1 MLSAVLYPLT
11 FHPLFKERIW
21 GGRRLAD
28 LYGKPLPAGKV
39 IGESWEITDR
49 PEGVSVIANGSLAG
63 RDLRW
68 AMEHHADEILGCLPS
83 SAGRFPWLIKILDC
97 EDDLSL
103 QVHPPASVAPLL
115 KGEPKTEM
123 WFVADARPGSKLY
136 VGLRHGTTRNAFEA
150 ALAHG
155 NVAECFHVV
164 PVTPGDTMFV
174 PSGRVHALGRG
185 NVIFE
190 IQQNSDTTYRVFDWN
205 RLGLDGKPR
214 ELHVEQSL
222 ASIDFTDF
230 EPSLVDFPWR
240 VGTGA
245 DKRQLV
251 QHPLFDVSHHRVN
264 AAGCISICSDG
275 TGPTVVGVNRGEIEI
290 VTETASV
297 RRQAGEFALLPASL
311 AYCELRNASAAEFL
325 LVSPPRNESHQP

>member
-1 MLSAVLYPLT
+1 
-11 FHPLFKERIW
+11 
-21 GGRRLAD
+21 
-28 LYGKPLPAGKV
+28 
-39 IGESWEITDR
+39 
-49 PEGVSVIANGSLAG
+49 
-63 RDLRW
+63 
-68 AMEHHADEILGCLPS
+68 
-83 SAGRFPWLIKILDC
+83 
-97 EDDLSL
+97 
-103 QVHPPASVAPLL
+103 
-115 KGEPKTEM
+115 
-123 WFVADARPGSKLY
+123 
-136 VGLRHGTTRNAFEA
+136 
-150 ALAHG
+150 
-155 NVAECFHVV
+155 
-164 PVTPGDTMFV
+164 MFV

-230 EPSLVDFPWR
+230 EHSLVDFPWR

-251 QHPLFDVSHHRVN
+251 QHPLFDVSYHRVN
-264 AAGCISICSDG
+264 AGCCSSICSDG

-297 RRQAGEFALLPASL
+297 RRRAGEFALLPANL
-311 AYCELRNASAAEFL
+311 ARCELRNANAAEFL
-325 LVSPPRNESHQP
+325 LVSPPRNDSHQP